1 MARFLLKRLGLA
13 AITLFL
19 LSVIVFVGA
28 FVLPGNVA
36 RRILGPFADQAAVD
50 ALNERLGT
58 DRPLIVQYWDWIS
71 SFFQGDLGVSHALNV
86 PVSELIGNALGN
98 SAKLAVFAFV
108 LVVPLAI
115 LGGIVAALRRDTPTD
130 RVITIGGL
138 SLSVVPEFVSGI
150 MLILVFGLWLDVL
163 PVSARAPAGSGFL
176 TQLEYLLLPALTLVV
191 LLFGY
196 IARITRAGAIES
208 LDADYTRTAV
218 LKGLPRRTVIRR
230 HVLRNSLLPTI
241 AVVATQTGYLI
252 GGLVVIETLFNYP
265 GLGRLIFTAATQKD
279 LPVLEAAVLIVGI
292 VFLIAML
299 LADLAYSLLNPRI
312 RYSSAE

>member
-58 DRPLIVQYWDWIS
+58 DRSLLVQYWDWIS
-71 SFFQGDLGVSHALNV
+71 SFFQGDLGDSHALNV

-115 LGGIVAALRRDTPTD
+115 LGGVVAALRRDTLTD

-196 IARITRAGAIES
+196 IARITRAGAIEA

-218 LKGLPRRTVIRR
+218 LKGLPRRVVIRR

-292 VFLIAML
+292 VFLVAML

-312 RYSSAE
+312 RHASAE